1 MHSAHILR
9 NTILYYLMEVLNVK
23 VEREMAEKLERLVRQ
38 KAFKNKSEAVKSILE
53 EHFQEHPELFT
64 SEDFDGLVREADKI
78 SDKEFAELAAAL
90 FRGKKTAAQMVA
102 EGRAR

>member
-1 MHSAHILR
+1 
-9 NTILYYLMEVLNVK
+9 MEILNVK

-38 KAFKNKSEAVKSILE
+38 KAFKNKSEAVRSILE
-53 EHFQEHPELFT
+53 EHFQEHPGLFI

-78 SDKEFAELAAAL
+78 SDKEFVRLAATL

-102 EGRAR
+102 EGRARESGQRGLEKHQFP